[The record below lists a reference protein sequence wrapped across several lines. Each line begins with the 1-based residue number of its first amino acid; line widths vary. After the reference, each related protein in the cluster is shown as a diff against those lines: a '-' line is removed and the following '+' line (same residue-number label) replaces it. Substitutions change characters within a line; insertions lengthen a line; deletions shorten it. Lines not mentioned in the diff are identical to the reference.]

1 MEPASDPSTS
11 KPAVPPI
18 TAPTGIDLHPA
29 PRRTVHISRRAGIAI
44 IGVLVLLLAGFAWG
58 GYRRSQQNQAAAR
71 QAGLPRTVIPAHAD
85 DQLMHAIPPADAS
98 VVHPQN
104 GLLPPQKLNLLQA
117 PNLNGPPNVGPA
129 AAFHAAGPCG
139 LDATG
144 MPMRFNPQTGQP
156 CDLPVERVV
165 VRQAP
170 PKIPRGAIPHL
181 PVAPPE
187 DHDIEAAW
195 QLEHE
200 AMLAPTTTRTGSNL
214 GASLKPAALAQLAS
228 SSDQTPNL
236 ASIGKALGLSPNTTS
251 GATAAPI
258 TETEYDAQNAQ
269 TRKDAFLKTAQN
281 RSAAE
286 DYLRYTRD
294 APLSRYEIK
303 AGWEIP
309 AVLEQSLNSDL
320 PGELKALVTSNVYD
334 TATGQYLLIP
344 QGARLVGKYDS
355 RVSYGQDGV
364 HVAWSRII
372 FPDASSIDLDGM
384 LGLDSHGNAGLRDQV
399 DHHYK
404 RLIGMSVLTSMFM
417 AAFAI
422 SQNRTQTILAYP
434 TPSQAAET
442 AVGQELSMTGAQMA
456 RRNMNV
462 QPTIKVAAGYR
473 FTVRV
478 NRDILFEAPYQPAR
492 PQTLEPESRRS
503 AFRASR

>member
-1 MEPASDPSTS
+1 MMEPASDPSTS
-11 KPAVPPI
+11 KPAVLQI
-18 TAPTGIDLHPA
+18 TAPTGIDLHPE
-29 PRRTVHISRRAGIAI
+29 PRRTVHISRRAGIAL

-85 DQLMHAIPPADAS
+85 DQLMHGIPPADAS
-98 VVHPQN
+98 VVHSQN
-104 GLLPPQKLNLLQA
+104 GLIPPQKLNLLQA
-117 PNLNGPPNVGPA
+117 PNLNSPSNVGPA
-129 AAFHAAGPCG
+129 AAFHAAAPCG

-170 PKIPRGAIPHL
+170 PKIPRGAIPHA

-200 AMLAPTTTRTGSNL
+200 AMLAPTTTRTGAAL
-214 GASLKPAALAQLAS
+214 GASLKPTALAQLAS
-228 SSDQTPNL
+228 SSDPTSNL
-236 ASIGKALGLSPNTTS
+236 AAIGKVLGLSPN
-251 GATAAPI
+251 ATPGSTATAPI
-258 TETEYDAQNAQ
+258 TETEYETQNAQ
-269 TRKDAFLKTAQN
+269 TRKDAFLKSAQN

-344 QGARLVGKYDS
+344 QGSRLVGKYDS

-364 HVAWSRII
+364 
-372 FPDASSIDLDGM
+372 
-384 LGLDSHGNAGLRDQV
+384 QV
-399 DHHYK
+399 
-404 RLIGMSVLTSMFM
+404 
-417 AAFAI
+417 
-422 SQNRTQTILAYP
+422 
-434 TPSQAAET
+434 
-442 AVGQELSMTGAQMA
+442 
-456 RRNMNV
+456 
-462 QPTIKVAAGYR
+462 
-473 FTVRV
+473 
-478 NRDILFEAPYQPAR
+478 
-492 PQTLEPESRRS
+492 TLEPDHLP
-503 AFRASR
+503 